1 MELAVRLGAPGVY
14 SPRVS
19 ASETGWKE
27 YDSNKDPHT
36 RQFRARRRAASRSAR
51 QTTTT
56 IAGTRR
62 AVAPVPVLAERPCS
76 VRTHLSLYFFVWRV
90 RAVCGVSVS
99 YTHLTLPTKA

>member
-1 MELAVRLGAPGVY
+1 MELAVRLGAPRVY

-36 RQFRARRRAASRSAR
+36 RQFRARRIAASRSAR

-56 IAGTRR
+56 IAGTRNEEGRGSR
-62 AVAPVPVLAERPCS
+62 A
-76 VRTHLSLYFFVWRV
+76 
-90 RAVCGVSVS
+90 RARRAAV
-99 YTHLTLPTKA
+99 